1 MNNEKEVILSATD
14 KANKRELSMEE
25 AKDIVDKYPKS
36 HRAHALLAFMH
47 LQKRDFQK
55 TLKTLSESLKY
66 GKSVTV
72 YNLLAQTNIELGKK
86 DKAKDY
92 FDEALK
98 LDSND
103 YQTLVNLLS
112 YYGKNGEFQEGQII
126 LKKMILI
133 NPNDTELK
141 SKLISMYLRTSS
153 HEEALDY
160 LKLLIKEEPQ
170 RFVWR
175 HLQGN
180 VFYQFNKKEE
190 GLESY
195 LKALEIMPNSVR
207 TLFNISVYYNEKKL
221 YDDAISYL
229 KKAIEADPDFTQ
241 SYQQMLFM
249 LYKKFDITSFK
260 SFYSKHKEKLRRDIS
275 ASAICELVDFQ
286 EEEKSSHP
294 FCPNPMSM
302 ITKFHIKDFDKDHE
316 AIIGKLKE
324 FLNDLEYLEGH
335 ALHSGKSQING
346 QQTSGNI
353 FNRDEKII
361 GELNDIFKR
370 AITDYRHKHQSL
382 NNVLIQEFPNDF
394 KLFGWTTRFSLGSGH
409 HFRHMHPG
417 GWISGSFYTDVPA
430 DLKKGE
436 GSIEFGLEGDNL
448 PIYNKKVKIP
458 RMRIEPK
465 EGSFIIFPS
474 SLFHG
479 TTPFTSDD
487 KRQAINFDLMPE

>member
-1 MNNEKEVILSATD
+1 
-14 KANKRELSMEE
+14 
-25 AKDIVDKYPKS
+25 
-36 HRAHALLAFMH
+36 
-47 LQKRDFQK
+47 
-55 TLKTLSESLKY
+55 
-66 GKSVTV
+66 
-72 YNLLAQTNIELGKK
+72 
-86 DKAKDY
+86 
-92 FDEALK
+92 
-98 LDSND
+98 
-103 YQTLVNLLS
+103 
-112 YYGKNGEFQEGQII
+112 
-126 LKKMILI
+126 
-133 NPNDTELK
+133 
-141 SKLISMYLRTSS
+141 
-153 HEEALDY
+153 
-160 LKLLIKEEPQ
+160 
-170 RFVWR
+170 WR

-335 ALHSGKSQING
+335 ALHSG
-346 QQTSGNI
+346 
-353 FNRDEKII
+353 
-361 GELNDIFKR
+361 
-370 AITDYRHKHQSL
+370 
-382 NNVLIQEFPNDF
+382 
-394 KLFGWTTRFSLGSGH
+394 
-409 HFRHMHPG
+409 
-417 GWISGSFYTDVPA
+417 
-430 DLKKGE
+430 
-436 GSIEFGLEGDNL
+436 
-448 PIYNKKVKIP
+448 
-458 RMRIEPK
+458 
-465 EGSFIIFPS
+465 
-474 SLFHG
+474 
-479 TTPFTSDD
+479 
-487 KRQAINFDLMPE
+487 